1 MREVAS
7 VGVGPDDDRVDQDE
21 TVTEDVGLPEH
32 ERDETRRRTGA
43 TGEDD
48 APGLAVGTDTG
59 GDDATGLPEFED
71 DTARGGDTAPGE
83 QNP

>member
-7 VGVGPDDDRVDQDE
+7 VGVGPDDDWVDRDATQ
-21 TVTEDVGLPEH
+21 TEDVGLPEH

-48 APGLAVGTDTG
+48 APGLAVG
-59 GDDATGLPEFED
+59 GDADADDGAGLPEFED
-71 DTARGGDTAPGE
+71 DTRRAEDTGSGE